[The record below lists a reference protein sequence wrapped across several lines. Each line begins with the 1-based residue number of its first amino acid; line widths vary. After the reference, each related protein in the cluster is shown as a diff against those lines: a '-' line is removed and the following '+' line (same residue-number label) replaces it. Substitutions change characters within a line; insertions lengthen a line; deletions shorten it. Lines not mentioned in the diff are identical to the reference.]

1 MDKLSLKGNGIEK
14 LFTLERGAF
23 FLIPAYQREY
33 SWTTDYCIAMWN
45 DICDLYK
52 YHSADDEIHFFGT
65 VVVFNNTKNKELAII
80 DGQQRITS
88 FYLMLR
94 AYYDIR
100 NQAVKSTNDEK
111 VKSMNK
117 IECLMIA
124 KLLWQTD
131 LSGVYDISL
140 PRLVASSDHEND
152 LAFLAKKNTEEI
164 DLEKLHPKSNYRQ
177 NYEFFKEKWQDLLQT
192 PGAPE
197 RLLTVIKE
205 RCILIPIVCDSEES
219 ALTIFTTL
227 NDRGMQLTDSDIF
240 KADLFRKCA
249 SECDKTKFIEQW
261 NALLECVKDCYEK
274 ITCDELFRHYYHYL
288 RAKEQRDHN
297 KELSLRKFYRED
309 ANKKYLDL
317 A

>member
-52 YHSADDEIHFFGT
+52 VHSADDEIHFFGT
-65 VVVFNNTKNKELAII
+65 VVVFNNPPNKELAII

-124 KLLWQTD
+124 KCQ
-131 LSGVYDISL
+131 
-140 PRLVASSDHEND
+140 
-152 LAFLAKKNTEEI
+152 
-164 DLEKLHPKSNYRQ
+164 
-177 NYEFFKEKWQDLLQT
+177 
-192 PGAPE
+192 
-197 RLLTVIKE
+197 
-205 RCILIPIVCDSEES
+205 
-219 ALTIFTTL
+219 
-227 NDRGMQLTDSDIF
+227 
-240 KADLFRKCA
+240 
-249 SECDKTKFIEQW
+249 
-261 NALLECVKDCYEK
+261 
-274 ITCDELFRHYYHYL
+274 
-288 RAKEQRDHN
+288 
-297 KELSLRKFYRED
+297 
-309 ANKKYLDL
+309 
-317 A
+317 